1 MSRIG
6 NKPVDLPNGTSFTQS
21 GDTFT
26 VKGPKGTLSRS
37 IVGGVTFKV
46 EGDQVVVSRPGDTPQ
61 HRAYHGLMR
70 SLLSNMV
77 EGVSKG
83 FERRLEIIG
92 VGYRANVRGSTLSM
106 NLGFSHQIEYPFP
119 DGITIAV
126 GKDNKITVSGIDK
139 EKVGQVA
146 AELRSFRPPDSYK
159 GKGVRYEGE
168 YVRIKAGKSGQ

>member
-6 NKPVDLPNGTSFTQS
+6 NKPVELPGSVTFTQS
-21 GDTFT
+21 GDSFT

-37 IVGGVTFKV
+37 TVGGITFKQ
-46 EGDQVVVSRPGDTPQ
+46 EDGKLVVSRAGDTPQ
-61 HRAYHGLMR
+61 DRAYHGLMR

-83 FERRLEIIG
+83 FDRRLEIIG
-92 VGYRANVRGSTLSM
+92 VGYRANVQGTKLVM
-106 NLGFSHQIEYPFP
+106 NLGYSHPIEYPFP
-119 DGITIAV
+119 DGITIEV
-126 GKDNKITVSGIDK
+126 GKDGKITVSGIDK

-146 AELRSFRPPDSYK
+146 SELRAFRPPDSYK